1 MPKETK
7 TTEKTVKKVKE
18 SSKKATK
25 TAEKEAVKVV
35 KKSEP
40 KKALKA
46 ETDLKKPAK
55 TTKVT
60 KKSEPKKVTKAKADL
75 KKPAKTAKV
84 AEKKAAKVVK
94 KSEPKK
100 ATKAETDLKKPAK
113 TAKTSKET
121 ADSLKKIDSAYK
133 KIIKKIGDEQTISL
147 EELNK
152 INTSADGL
160 DAIIGRLK
168 NEGYE
173 ITGLVDEAELDS
185 DELKDAE
192 ELENEINRSN
202 LFKNTGTNIPSTDL
216 ISLYYADVTKIKL
229 LTFDEEQELAIQME
243 DGKAAT
249 EQINEMLA
257 NGVDQYDPKILDLRK
272 LEYKGMKAK
281 HSLIDA
287 NYRLVIS
294 IAKKYDRGHMSFL
307 DLCQEGSMGL
317 ARAADKFD
325 YKKGY
330 KFSTYATWW
339 IRQAIARAIADQGKT
354 IRIPV
359 HMNETISKITKTQSQ
374 LTQELGRTPTG
385 EEICARM
392 PGLTEEKLNH
402 VRRIAKDPVSL
413 EQPVGEEEDS
423 ILADFISDP
432 NAITPEEYDNKQL
445 LLDVLNEVLQGLT
458 DREERVLRLRFG
470 LYDGQTRTLEEVGNI
485 FSVTRERIRQIEN
498 KALKK
503 LKQNKNADKIRKYY
517 ELNRK

>member
-7 TTEKTVKKVKE
+7 TTAKTVKKVKE
-18 SSKKATK
+18 AAKKATK
-25 TAEKEAVKVV
+25 EVEKEANKVA
-35 KKSEP
+35 
-40 KKALKA
+40 KKA
-46 ETDLKKPAK
+46 ESEK
-55 TTKVT
+55 T
-60 KKSEPKKVTKAKADL
+60 
-75 KKPAKTAKV
+75 KTAKV
-84 AEKKAAKVVK
+84 TKSTVKTTKKETKTEKKVAKKAVSK
-94 KSEPKK
+94 KTKTEKSENSVKSE
-100 ATKAETDLKKPAK
+100 TKLNAAEN
-113 TAKTSKET
+113 
-121 ADSLKKIDSAYK
+121 KKIETVFK
-133 KIIKKIGDEQTISL
+133 KIVKKIGDEQTISL
-147 EELNK
+147 DEINK
-152 INTSADGL
+152 INTLSDSL
-160 DAIIGRLK
+160 DKIIDRLK
-168 NEGYE
+168 KEGYE
-173 ITGLVDEAELDS
+173 VTGLADENEI
-185 DELKDAE
+185 DAE
-192 ELENEINRSN
+192 ELKEAEDLENEINKADI
-202 LFKNTGTNIPSTDL
+202 FKNTGTNIPSTDL
-216 ISLYYADVTKIKL
+216 VSLYYADVTKIKL
-229 LTFDEEQELAIQME
+229 LTFDEEQELSVKME
-243 DGKAAT
+243 EGKAAT
-249 EQINEMLA
+249 EQINEMLE

-272 LEYKGMKAK
+272 IEYQGMKAK

-325 YKKGY
+325 YRKGF

-374 LTQELGRTPTG
+374 LTQELGRTPTD

-445 LLDVLNEVLQGLT
+445 LLDVLNEVLQTLT

-470 LYDGQTRTLEEVGNI
+470 LYDGQTRTLEEVGKTFN
-485 FSVTRERIRQIEN
+485 VTRERIRQIEN

>member
-7 TTEKTVKKVKE
+7 LTEKTVKKAKE

-25 TAEKEAVKVV
+25 AAGKEVAKAT

-40 KKALKA
+40 KKAIKSDTVA
-46 ETDLKKPAK
+46 KKPAK
-55 TTKVT
+55 AAKATKKEVAKVSKDTEKKVAKVT
-60 KKSEPKKVTKAKADL
+60 KKSEPKKT
-75 KKPAKTAKV
+75 T
-84 AEKKAAKVVK
+84 
-94 KSEPKK
+94 K
-100 ATKAETDLKKPAK
+100 ATKENV
-113 TAKTSKET
+113 
-121 ADSLKKIDSAYK
+121 DSLKKIDSVYK
-133 KIIKKIGDEQTISL
+133 KIVKKIGDEQTISL
-147 EELNK
+147 DELNK

-160 DAIIGRLK
+160 DAIIERLK

-173 ITGLVDEAELDS
+173 VTGLADETEIDAE
-185 DELKDAE
+185 ELKDAE
-192 ELENEINRSN
+192 DLENEINHSN

-272 LEYKGMKAK
+272 VEYKGMKAK

-374 LTQELGRTPTG
+374 LTQELGRTPTD

-517 ELNRK
+517 ELNRKWFDASINR

>member
-7 TTEKTVKKVKE
+7 STEKTVKKAKE
-18 SSKKATK
+18 SSKKTTKATDKEVVKVVKKSASEKTTKAKTDVKKSNKATK
-25 TAEKEAVKVV
+25 TVEKEVVKVV

-40 KKALKA
+40 KK
-46 ETDLKKPAK
+46 PAK
-55 TTKVT
+55 TDKTTKENT
-60 KKSEPKKVTKAKADL
+60 
-75 KKPAKTAKV
+75 
-84 AEKKAAKVVK
+84 
-94 KSEPKK
+94 
-100 ATKAETDLKKPAK
+100 
-113 TAKTSKET
+113 
-121 ADSLKKIDSAYK
+121 DSLKKIDSVYK
-133 KIIKKIGDEQTISL
+133 KIVKKIGDEQTISL
-147 EELNK
+147 EMLNK

-160 DAIIGRLK
+160 DAIIERLK

-173 ITGLVDEAELDS
+173 VTGLVDESELDA

-192 ELENEINRSN
+192 DLENEINHSN

-272 LEYKGMKAK
+272 VEYKGMKAK
-281 HSLIDA
+281 HSLIGA

-374 LTQELGRTPTG
+374 LTQELGRTPTD

>member
-7 TTEKTVKKVKE
+7 STEKTVKKAKE
-18 SSKKATK
+18 ASKKTTK
-25 TAEKEAVKVV
+25 AVEKEVVKVV
-35 KKSEP
+35 KKSVSE
-40 KKALKA
+40 
-46 ETDLKKPAK
+46 K
-55 TTKVT
+55 TTKAKTDVKKSNKAT
-60 KKSEPKKVTKAKADL
+60 KTVEKEVVKVAKKSETKKQ
-75 KKPAKTAKV
+75 AKTDKT
-84 AEKKAAKVVK
+84 
-94 KSEPKK
+94 
-100 ATKAETDLKKPAK
+100 TKENT
-113 TAKTSKET
+113 
-121 ADSLKKIDSAYK
+121 DSLKKIDSVYK
-133 KIIKKIGDEQTISL
+133 KIVKKIGDEQTVSL
-147 EELNK
+147 EMLNK

-160 DAIIGRLK
+160 DAIIERLK

-173 ITGLVDEAELDS
+173 VTGLVEESELDAE
-185 DELKDAE
+185 ELKDAE
-192 ELENEINRSN
+192 DLENEINHSN

-243 DGKAAT
+243 DGKVAT

-272 LEYKGMKAK
+272 VEYKGMKAK

-374 LTQELGRTPTG
+374 LTQELGRTPTD

>member
-7 TTEKTVKKVKE
+7 TTEKTVKKAKE
-18 SSKKATK
+18 SSKKTTKATK
-25 TAEKEAVKVV
+25 EVVVKVV
-35 KKSEP
+35 KKNASEKTTKP
-40 KKALKA
+40 KTDVKKSNKATKTVEKEVVKVA
-46 ETDLKKPAK
+46 KKSETKKPAK
-55 TTKVT
+55 TDKTTKENT
-60 KKSEPKKVTKAKADL
+60 
-75 KKPAKTAKV
+75 
-84 AEKKAAKVVK
+84 
-94 KSEPKK
+94 
-100 ATKAETDLKKPAK
+100 
-113 TAKTSKET
+113 
-121 ADSLKKIDSAYK
+121 DSLKKIDSVYK
-133 KIIKKIGDEQTISL
+133 KIVKKIGDEQTISL
-147 EELNK
+147 DELNK

-160 DAIIGRLK
+160 DAIIERLK

-173 ITGLVDEAELDS
+173 VTGLVDESELDAE
-185 DELKDAE
+185 ELKDAE
-192 ELENEINRSN
+192 DLENEINHSN

-272 LEYKGMKAK
+272 IEYKGMKAK

-374 LTQELGRTPTG
+374 LTQELGRTPTD

>member
-7 TTEKTVKKVKE
+7 TTEKTVKKAKE
-18 SSKKATK
+18 SSKKTTKAAEKEVVKVAKKSASEKTTKAKTDVKKSNKATK
-25 TAEKEAVKVV
+25 TVEKEVVKVA
-35 KKSEP
+35 KKSE
-40 KKALKA
+40 
-46 ETDLKKPAK
+46 TKKPAK
-55 TTKVT
+55 TDKTTKENT
-60 KKSEPKKVTKAKADL
+60 
-75 KKPAKTAKV
+75 
-84 AEKKAAKVVK
+84 
-94 KSEPKK
+94 
-100 ATKAETDLKKPAK
+100 
-113 TAKTSKET
+113 
-121 ADSLKKIDSAYK
+121 DSLKKIDSVYK
-133 KIIKKIGDEQTISL
+133 KIVKKIGDEQTISL
-147 EELNK
+147 DELNK

-160 DAIIGRLK
+160 DAIIERLK

-173 ITGLVDEAELDS
+173 VTGLVDDSELDAE
-185 DELKDAE
+185 ELKDAE
-192 ELENEINRSN
+192 DLENEINHSN

-243 DGKAAT
+243 DGKVAT
-249 EQINEMLA
+249 EQINEMLT

-272 LEYKGMKAK
+272 IEYKGMKAK

-374 LTQELGRTPTG
+374 LTQELGRTPTD

-503 LKQNKNADKIRKYY
+503 LKQNKNTDKIRKYC
-517 ELNRK
+517 ELNRKWLDASINR

>member
-25 TAEKEAVKVV
+25 TVEKEAAKVA

-40 KKALKA
+40 KKTSKA
-46 ETDLKKPAK
+46 ETELKKPAK
-55 TTKVT
+55 
-60 KKSEPKKVTKAKADL
+60 A
-75 KKPAKTAKV
+75 AKV
-84 AEKKAAKVVK
+84 AEKKVVKAAKINK
-94 KSEPKK
+94 IN
-100 ATKAETDLKKPAK
+100 T
-113 TAKTSKET
+113 
-121 ADSLKKIDSAYK
+121 DSLKKIDTVYK
-133 KIIKKIGDEQTISL
+133 KIVKKIGDEQTISL

-160 DAIIGRLK
+160 DAIVERLK

-173 ITGLVDEAELDS
+173 ITGLVDETDLDS
-185 DELKDAE
+185 EELKDAE
-192 ELENEINRSN
+192 ELENEINRTN

-249 EQINEMLA
+249 EQIEEMLA

-272 LEYKGMKAK
+272 LEYQGIKAK

-374 LTQELGRTPTG
+374 LTQELGRTPTD

>member
-7 TTEKTVKKVKE
+7 TTEKTVKKAKE
-18 SSKKATK
+18 SSKKTTKAAEKEVVKVAKKSASEKTTKAKTDVKKSNKATK
-25 TAEKEAVKVV
+25 TVEKEVVKVA
-35 KKSEP
+35 KKSE
-40 KKALKA
+40 
-46 ETDLKKPAK
+46 TKKPAK
-55 TTKVT
+55 TDKTTKENT
-60 KKSEPKKVTKAKADL
+60 
-75 KKPAKTAKV
+75 
-84 AEKKAAKVVK
+84 
-94 KSEPKK
+94 
-100 ATKAETDLKKPAK
+100 
-113 TAKTSKET
+113 
-121 ADSLKKIDSAYK
+121 DSLKKINSVYK
-133 KIIKKIGDEQTISL
+133 KIVKKIGDEQTISL
-147 EELNK
+147 DELNK

-160 DAIIGRLK
+160 DAIIERLK

-173 ITGLVDEAELDS
+173 VTGLVDDSELDAE
-185 DELKDAE
+185 ELKDAE
-192 ELENEINRSN
+192 DLENEINHSN

-243 DGKAAT
+243 DGKVAT
-249 EQINEMLA
+249 EQINEMLT

-272 LEYKGMKAK
+272 IEYKGMKAK

-374 LTQELGRTPTG
+374 LTQELGRTPTD

>member
-7 TTEKTVKKVKE
+7 TTEKTVKKTT
-18 SSKKATK
+18 KAT
-25 TAEKEAVKVV
+25 AKEAVKVTKKSASEKTTKAKTDV
-35 KKSEP
+35 KKTNKATKTVEKKVVKVAKKSE
-40 KKALKA
+40 
-46 ETDLKKPAK
+46 TKKPAK
-55 TTKVT
+55 T
-60 KKSEPKKVTKAKADL
+60 D
-75 KKPAKTAKV
+75 KTAK
-84 AEKKAAKVVK
+84 EN
-94 KSEPKK
+94 
-100 ATKAETDLKKPAK
+100 T
-113 TAKTSKET
+113 
-121 ADSLKKIDSAYK
+121 DSLKKIDSVYK
-133 KIIKKIGDEQTISL
+133 KIVKKIGDEQTVSL
-147 EELNK
+147 EMLNK
-152 INTSADGL
+152 INTYADGL
-160 DAIIGRLK
+160 DAIIERLK

-173 ITGLVDEAELDS
+173 VTGLVDESELDAE
-185 DELKDAE
+185 ELKDAE
-192 ELENEINRSN
+192 DLENEINHSN

-272 LEYKGMKAK
+272 LEYQGMKAK

-374 LTQELGRTPTG
+374 LTQELGRTPTD

>member
-25 TAEKEAVKVV
+25 TVEKEAAKVA

-40 KKALKA
+40 KKTSKA
-46 ETDLKKPAK
+46 ETELKKPAK
-55 TTKVT
+55 
-60 KKSEPKKVTKAKADL
+60 A
-75 KKPAKTAKV
+75 AKV
-84 AEKKAAKVVK
+84 AEKKVVKAAKINK
-94 KSEPKK
+94 IN
-100 ATKAETDLKKPAK
+100 T
-113 TAKTSKET
+113 
-121 ADSLKKIDSAYK
+121 DSLKKIDTVYK
-133 KIIKKIGDEQTISL
+133 KIVKKIGDEQTISL

-160 DAIIGRLK
+160 DAIVERLK

-173 ITGLVDEAELDS
+173 ITGLVDETDLDS
-185 DELKDAE
+185 EELKDAE
-192 ELENEINRSN
+192 ELENEINRTN

-249 EQINEMLA
+249 EQIEEMLA

-272 LEYKGMKAK
+272 LEYQGIKAK

-374 LTQELGRTPTG
+374 LTQELGRTPTD

-392 PGLTEEKLNH
+392 PGLTEDKLNH

-517 ELNRK
+517 ELNRKWYDASINR

>member
-7 TTEKTVKKVKE
+7 ATEKTVKKVKE
-18 SSKKATK
+18 SVKKATK
-25 TAEKEAVKVV
+25 TTKKEVAKVA

-40 KKALKA
+40 KKTAKTTKS

-55 TTKVT
+55 IAKVARKSEHKKTAKTTK
-60 KKSEPKKVTKAKADL
+60 SETDL
-75 KKPAKTAKV
+75 KKSAKAAKST
-84 AEKKAAKVVK
+84 KKEVAKVVK

-100 ATKAETDLKKPAK
+100 NTKVT
-113 TAKTSKET
+113 KTS
-121 ADSLKKIDSAYK
+121 ADSLKKIDSVYK
-133 KIIKKIGDEQTISL
+133 KIVKKIGDEQTISL

-160 DAIIGRLK
+160 DTIIERLK

-173 ITGLVDEAELDS
+173 VTGLVDETEIDAE
-185 DELKDAE
+185 ELKDVE
-192 ELENEINRSN
+192 DLENEINHSN

-272 LEYKGMKAK
+272 VEYKGMKAK

-374 LTQELGRTPTG
+374 LTQELGRTPTD

-517 ELNRK
+517 ELNRKW

>member
-7 TTEKTVKKVKE
+7 TTEKTVKKAKE
-18 SSKKATK
+18 SSKKTTKATK
-25 TAEKEAVKVV
+25 EVVVKVV
-35 KKSEP
+35 KKNASEKTTKP
-40 KKALKA
+40 KTDVKKSNKATKTVEKEVVKVA
-46 ETDLKKPAK
+46 KKSETKKPAK
-55 TTKVT
+55 TDKTTKENT
-60 KKSEPKKVTKAKADL
+60 
-75 KKPAKTAKV
+75 
-84 AEKKAAKVVK
+84 
-94 KSEPKK
+94 
-100 ATKAETDLKKPAK
+100 
-113 TAKTSKET
+113 
-121 ADSLKKIDSAYK
+121 DSLKKIDSVYK
-133 KIIKKIGDEQTISL
+133 KIVKKIGDEQTISL
-147 EELNK
+147 DELNK

-160 DAIIGRLK
+160 DAIIERLK

-173 ITGLVDEAELDS
+173 VTGLVDESELDAE
-185 DELKDAE
+185 ELKDAE
-192 ELENEINRSN
+192 DLENEINHSN

-272 LEYKGMKAK
+272 IEYKGMKAK

-374 LTQELGRTPTG
+374 LTQELGRTPTD

-517 ELNRK
+517 ELNRKWYDASINR

>member
-7 TTEKTVKKVKE
+7 STEKTVKKAKE
-18 SSKKATK
+18 ASKKTTK
-25 TAEKEAVKVV
+25 AVEKEVVKVV
-35 KKSEP
+35 KKSVSE
-40 KKALKA
+40 
-46 ETDLKKPAK
+46 K
-55 TTKVT
+55 TTKAKTDVKKSNKAT
-60 KKSEPKKVTKAKADL
+60 KTVEKEVVKVAKKSETKKQ
-75 KKPAKTAKV
+75 AKTDKT
-84 AEKKAAKVVK
+84 
-94 KSEPKK
+94 
-100 ATKAETDLKKPAK
+100 TKENT
-113 TAKTSKET
+113 
-121 ADSLKKIDSAYK
+121 DSLKKIDSVYK
-133 KIIKKIGDEQTISL
+133 KIVKKIGDEQTVSL
-147 EELNK
+147 EMLNK

-160 DAIIGRLK
+160 DAIIERLK

-173 ITGLVDEAELDS
+173 VTGLVEESELDAE
-185 DELKDAE
+185 ELKDAE
-192 ELENEINRSN
+192 DLENEINHSN

-243 DGKAAT
+243 DGKVAT

-272 LEYKGMKAK
+272 VEYKGMKAK

-374 LTQELGRTPTG
+374 LTQELGRTPTD
-385 EEICARM
+385 EEICALM

>member
-25 TAEKEAVKVV
+25 TVEKEAAKVA

-40 KKALKA
+40 KKTSKA
-46 ETDLKKPAK
+46 ETELKKPAK
-55 TTKVT
+55 
-60 KKSEPKKVTKAKADL
+60 A
-75 KKPAKTAKV
+75 AKV
-84 AEKKAAKVVK
+84 AEKKVVKAAKINK
-94 KSEPKK
+94 IN
-100 ATKAETDLKKPAK
+100 T
-113 TAKTSKET
+113 
-121 ADSLKKIDSAYK
+121 DSLKKIDTVYK
-133 KIIKKIGDEQTISL
+133 KIVKKIGDEQTISL

-160 DAIIGRLK
+160 DAIVERLK

-173 ITGLVDEAELDS
+173 ITGLVDETDLDS
-185 DELKDAE
+185 EELKDAE
-192 ELENEINRSN
+192 ELENEINRTN

-249 EQINEMLA
+249 EQIEEMLA

-272 LEYKGMKAK
+272 LEYQGIKAK

-374 LTQELGRTPTG
+374 LTQELGRTPTD

-392 PGLTEEKLNH
+392 PGLTEDKLNH

>member
-7 TTEKTVKKVKE
+7 TTEKTVKKAKE
-18 SSKKATK
+18 SSKKTTKATEKEVVKVVKKSASEKTTKAKTDVKKSNKTTK
-25 TAEKEAVKVV
+25 TAEKEVVKVV
-35 KKSEP
+35 KKSE
-40 KKALKA
+40 
-46 ETDLKKPAK
+46 TKKPAK
-55 TTKVT
+55 T
-60 KKSEPKKVTKAKADL
+60 D
-75 KKPAKTAKV
+75 KTAK
-84 AEKKAAKVVK
+84 EN
-94 KSEPKK
+94 
-100 ATKAETDLKKPAK
+100 T
-113 TAKTSKET
+113 
-121 ADSLKKIDSAYK
+121 DSLKKIDSVYK
-133 KIIKKIGDEQTISL
+133 KIVKKIGDEQTISL
-147 EELNK
+147 EMLNK

-160 DAIIGRLK
+160 DTIIERLK

-173 ITGLVDEAELDS
+173 VTGLVDESELDAE
-185 DELKDAE
+185 ELKDAE
-192 ELENEINRSN
+192 DLENEINHSN

-272 LEYKGMKAK
+272 VEYKGMKAK

-374 LTQELGRTPTG
+374 LTQELGRTPTD

>member
-7 TTEKTVKKVKE
+7 STEKTVKKTKE
-18 SSKKATK
+18 SSKKTTKAAEKEVLKVAKKNASEKTSKAKTNVKKSNKATK
-25 TAEKEAVKVV
+25 TVEKEVVKVV
-35 KKSEP
+35 KKSE
-40 KKALKA
+40 
-46 ETDLKKPAK
+46 TKKPAK
-55 TTKVT
+55 T
-60 KKSEPKKVTKAKADL
+60 D
-75 KKPAKTAKV
+75 KTAK
-84 AEKKAAKVVK
+84 EN
-94 KSEPKK
+94 
-100 ATKAETDLKKPAK
+100 TY
-113 TAKTSKET
+113 
-121 ADSLKKIDSAYK
+121 SLKKIDSVYK
-133 KIIKKIGDEQTISL
+133 KIVKKIGDEQTISL
-147 EELNK
+147 EMLNK

-160 DAIIGRLK
+160 DAIIERLK

-173 ITGLVDEAELDS
+173 VTGLIDESELDAE
-185 DELKDAE
+185 ELKDAE
-192 ELENEINRSN
+192 DLENEINHSN

-243 DGKAAT
+243 DGKVAT

-272 LEYKGMKAK
+272 VEYKGMKAK

-374 LTQELGRTPTG
+374 LTQELGRTPTD

-517 ELNRK
+517 ELNRKWYDASINR

>member
-7 TTEKTVKKVKE
+7 STEKTVKKAKE
-18 SSKKATK
+18 SSKKTTK
-25 TAEKEAVKVV
+25 AIEKEVVKVV
-35 KKSEP
+35 KKNASE
-40 KKALKA
+40 
-46 ETDLKKPAK
+46 K
-55 TTKVT
+55 TTKAKTDVKKSNKAT
-60 KKSEPKKVTKAKADL
+60 KTVKKEVVKVAKKSET
-75 KKPAKTAKV
+75 KKPDKTDKT
-84 AEKKAAKVVK
+84 
-94 KSEPKK
+94 
-100 ATKAETDLKKPAK
+100 TKENT
-113 TAKTSKET
+113 
-121 ADSLKKIDSAYK
+121 DSLKKIDSVYK
-133 KIIKKIGDEQTISL
+133 KIVKKIGDEQTISL
-147 EELNK
+147 EMLNK

-160 DAIIGRLK
+160 DAIIERLK

-173 ITGLVDEAELDS
+173 VTGLVDESELDAE
-185 DELKDAE
+185 ELKDAE
-192 ELENEINRSN
+192 DLENEINHSN

-243 DGKAAT
+243 DGKVAT

-272 LEYKGMKAK
+272 VEYKGMKAK

-374 LTQELGRTPTG
+374 LTQELGRTPTD

-517 ELNRK
+517 ELNRKWLDASINR

>member
-18 SSKKATK
+18 SN
-25 TAEKEAVKVV
+25 
-35 KKSEP
+35 
-40 KKALKA
+40 
-46 ETDLKKPAK
+46 
-55 TTKVT
+55 
-60 KKSEPKKVTKAKADL
+60 KKVTKAVEKEAAKVAKKSESKKVPKAETES
-75 KKPAKTAKV
+75 KKPAKVAKV
-84 AEKKAAKVVK
+84 AEKKVVKAAKINK
-94 KSEPKK
+94 KN
-100 ATKAETDLKKPAK
+100 T
-113 TAKTSKET
+113 
-121 ADSLKKIDSAYK
+121 DSLKKIDAVYK
-133 KIIKKIGDEQTISL
+133 KIVKKIGEEQTISL

-160 DAIIGRLK
+160 DAIVERLK

-173 ITGLVDEAELDS
+173 ITGLVDETDLDS
-185 DELKDAE
+185 EELKDAE
-192 ELENEINRSN
+192 ELENEINRTN

-249 EQINEMLA
+249 EQIEEMLA

-272 LEYKGMKAK
+272 LEYQGIKAK

-374 LTQELGRTPTG
+374 LTQELGRTPTD

-392 PGLTEEKLNH
+392 PGLTEDKLNH

>member
-18 SSKKATK
+18 SSKKTTKAT
-25 TAEKEAVKVV
+25 EKEVVKVV
-35 KKSEP
+35 KKNASEKTTKAKTDV
-40 KKALKA
+40 KKSNKA
-46 ETDLKKPAK
+46 TKTVEKEVVKVAKKSETKKPAK
-55 TTKVT
+55 TDKTTKENT
-60 KKSEPKKVTKAKADL
+60 
-75 KKPAKTAKV
+75 
-84 AEKKAAKVVK
+84 
-94 KSEPKK
+94 
-100 ATKAETDLKKPAK
+100 
-113 TAKTSKET
+113 
-121 ADSLKKIDSAYK
+121 DSLKKIDSVYK
-133 KIIKKIGDEQTISL
+133 KIVKKIGDEQTISL
-147 EELNK
+147 EMLNK
-152 INTSADGL
+152 INTSADVL
-160 DAIIGRLK
+160 DAIIERLK

-173 ITGLVDEAELDS
+173 VTGLVDESELDAE
-185 DELKDAE
+185 ELKDAE
-192 ELENEINRSN
+192 DLENEINHSN

-272 LEYKGMKAK
+272 VEYQGMKAK

-317 ARAADKFD
+317 ARAAGKFD

-374 LTQELGRTPTG
+374 LTQELGRTPTD

>member
-7 TTEKTVKKVKE
+7 LTEKTVKKVKE

-25 TAEKEAVKVV
+25 AVEKE
-35 KKSEP
+35 
-40 KKALKA
+40 
-46 ETDLKKPAK
+46 T
-55 TTKVT
+55 
-60 KKSEPKKVTKAKADL
+60 
-75 KKPAKTAKV
+75 
-84 AEKKAAKVVK
+84 AKVVK

-100 ATKAETDLKKPAK
+100 AVKTEVASKKPTKAAEDAEKKVAKIAKKSESKKTTK
-113 TAKTSKET
+113 TAKAST
-121 ADSLKKIDSAYK
+121 DSLKKIDAVYK
-133 KIIKKIGDEQTISL
+133 KIVKKLGDEQTISL
-147 EELNK
+147 DELNK

-160 DAIIGRLK
+160 DAIIERLK

-173 ITGLVDEAELDS
+173 VTGLVEEAEIDAE
-185 DELKDAE
+185 ELKDAE
-192 ELENEINRSN
+192 DLENEINHSN

-243 DGKAAT
+243 DGKVAT

-272 LEYKGMKAK
+272 IEFKGMKAK

-374 LTQELGRTPTG
+374 LTQELGRTPTD